1 MSATLESQQII
12 TRLKKE
18 GKTVYNGGL
27 GANPLPPPQIL
38 IDTFRENVHLKQYT
52 TPDGIPEVNE
62 SVLNHYRS
70 GPYQPNR
77 CLFGN
82 GLKELLFLVQLCF
95 EGLIIHIHPSWV
107 SYQEQTKLLD
117 KKTVSITTTWTHN
130 FLLQPS
136 QLERVCKNYPDT
148 PKLLIFNQPTNPTG
162 IIYSPE
168 LLQQIGEIID
178 RYDVTVFADEIYS
191 RIVYQQEDY
200 SSLSKYCPT
209 RVLCGSSLSKEYAAG
224 GWRAGWLTFP
234 SEQESLYQKCYIFAS
249 SMYSCISNP
258 LLMVIK
264 QAMGDHPSLDI
275 YRQQTRRIYSEL
287 ARYVSKHLSENT
299 RLHLSHPEGAWYIWL
314 NFEDYRDRLSV
325 KDSKQLW
332 KKIIEKTGLVT
343 VYGEA
348 FGDSQLSVRYS
359 FIDIDID
366 RLEEDFSTWGSR
378 VVNAT
383 QSLIEWLSQY

>member
-38 IDTFRENVHLKQYT
+38 IDTFRENVHLKEYT

-70 GPYQPNR
+70 GPYQPTR

-82 GLKELLFLVQLCF
+82 GLKELLFLVQVCF

-168 LLQQIGEIID
+168 LYNKLE
-178 RYDVTVFADEIYS
+178 
-191 RIVYQQEDY
+191 
-200 SSLSKYCPT
+200 
-209 RVLCGSSLSKEYAAG
+209 
-224 GWRAGWLTFP
+224 
-234 SEQESLYQKCYIFAS
+234 
-249 SMYSCISNP
+249 
-258 LLMVIK
+258 
-264 QAMGDHPSLDI
+264 
-275 YRQQTRRIYSEL
+275 
-287 ARYVSKHLSENT
+287 
-299 RLHLSHPEGAWYIWL
+299 
-314 NFEDYRDRLSV
+314 RLSIV
-325 KDSKQLW
+325 MMLLYLRTRFTVELYIN
-332 KKIIEKTGLVT
+332 KKIIVPCQNIVQQGFFVDL
-343 VYGEA
+343 
-348 FGDSQLSVRYS
+348 RYLRS
-359 FIDIDID
+359 M
-366 RLEEDFSTWGSR
+366 LR
-378 VVNAT
+378 VDGV
-383 QSLIEWLSQY
+383 LDG